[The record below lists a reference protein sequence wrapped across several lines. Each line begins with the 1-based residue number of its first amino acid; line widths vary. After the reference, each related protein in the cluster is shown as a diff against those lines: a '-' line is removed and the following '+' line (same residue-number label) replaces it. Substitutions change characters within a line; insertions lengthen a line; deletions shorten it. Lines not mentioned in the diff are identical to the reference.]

1 MQKPLFPTIM
11 FIAALFK
18 DLILDPAIF
27 FITIAVAPLGWILGV
42 IVGFIYSGVFM
53 LWYFVAHV
61 GKKDTRAARYFLRLF
76 IIALISLIPLVR
88 FIIPETTLFVW
99 FTYRVKKK
107 KWEKKQQKQKTSGT
121 EKRFSYA

>member
-1 MQKPLFPTIM
+1 ML
-11 FIAALFK
+11 IAALFK

-27 FITIAVAPLGWILGV
+27 FITIAVPPLGLILGV

-76 IIALISLIPLVR
+76 IVALISFIPLVR
-88 FIIPETTLFVW
+88 FFIPETTLFVW

-107 KWEKKQQKQKTSGT
+107 QWEKRQQKQKKSGAQ
-121 EKRFSYA
+121 EHFSYA